1 MKSCIHIHEKLY
13 ISISLSSIQKEL
25 ENHKRKKEKNDY
37 SEIESLYGGR

>member
-1 MKSCIHIHEKLY
+1 MKR
-13 ISISLSSIQKEL
+13 EL